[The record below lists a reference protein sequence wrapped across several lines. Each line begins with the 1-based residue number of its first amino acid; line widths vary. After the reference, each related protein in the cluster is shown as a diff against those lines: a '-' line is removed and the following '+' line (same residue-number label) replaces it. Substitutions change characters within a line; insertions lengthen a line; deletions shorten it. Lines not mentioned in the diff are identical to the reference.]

1 MNSMTRREKEVT
13 DINEIIKILDE
24 SKVLHLG
31 MVDGAEPYVVPM
43 NYGYTLENGKLTI
56 WLHGAKRGRKLDVM
70 RANPKVFFEM
80 ECGITPFE
88 GEIACKYG
96 ITYAS
101 VMGKGIAEIVED
113 IETKKYALSVL
124 MKTQTGKDF
133 EFEDKMAAVVS
144 IIRID
149 VSEFTAKHRPAPKKK
164 QPKRTASR

>member
-1 MNSMTRREKEVT
+1 MNGMTRREREVT

-31 MVDGAEPYVVPM
+31 MVDGDEPYVVPM

-70 RANPKVFFEM
+70 RANPKVFFEI
-80 ECGITPFE
+80 ECDITPFE

-101 VMGKGIAEIVED
+101 LMGKGIAEIVED
-113 IETKKYALSVL
+113 IETKKSALSIL

-149 VSEFTAKHRPAPKKK
+149 VSEFTAKHRPAPKK
-164 QPKRTASR
+164 

>member
-1 MNSMTRREKEVT
+1 MNGMTRREREVT

-31 MVDGAEPYVVPM
+31 MVDGDEPYVVPM

-56 WLHGAKRGRKLDVM
+56 WLHGAKRGRKLDVI
-70 RANPKVFFEM
+70 RANPKVFFET

-113 IETKKYALSVL
+113 IETKKSALSFL

-149 VSEFTAKHRPAPKKK
+149 VSEFTAKHRPAPQK
-164 QPKRTASR
+164 